1 MKFLIT
7 LVVILLS
14 ILMLAAGAFST
25 LGFFDLD
32 LPPLLMLINF
42 PSIALILGGTFFQ
55 LFVTYPV
62 NQIGRAFL
70 DFLPR
75 ISSRKFDQSRRK
87 KQIDKILD
95 WQGNFQKSR
104 QNAWSDLAKNNTNSF
119 ESYLFNL
126 LQTNYKV
133 EEFVELYQTKIANL
147 DRKSSQSYKVFQTLA
162 GSSPAF
168 GMIGTV
174 LGLMVMFR
182 NFEND
187 VQLASGIGL
196 ALMTTLYGIFFSQ
209 LIWIPAAKRVQQF
222 YSDLKFNYDVLL
234 EGIVLILEEKSPL
247 YIRDYLQAKIE
258 EQ

>member
-7 LVVILLS
+7 LVFILISLV
-14 ILMLAAGAFST
+14 LLALGVSST
-25 LGFFDLD
+25 LGFFDPD
-32 LPPLLMLINF
+32 LPPILLLINL

-55 LFVTYPV
+55 LFVTFPI
-62 NQIGRAFL
+62 NQVGMALL
-70 DFLPR
+70 DFFPR
-75 ISSRKFDQSRRK
+75 ISSRKFDQSRRT
-87 KQIDKILD
+87 KQIETILG
-95 WQGNFQKSR
+95 WQANFQKSR
-104 QNAWSDLAKNNTNSF
+104 QSAWPVLAQSNPKGF

-133 EEFVELYQTKIANL
+133 EEFMELYQTKISNL
-147 DRKSSQSYKVFQTLA
+147 DRKSNQSYKIYQTLA

-222 YSDLKFNYDVLL
+222 YSDLKFNYDVLV
-234 EGIVLILEEKSPL
+234 EGIVLILEEKSSL
-247 YIRDYLQAKIE
+247 YIRDFLQAKIE
-258 EQ
+258 NQ